1 MKFPRINVSALA
13 LGPLSTP
20 RLGTVVRVEDS
31 GKLSDAGSAV
41 GCYEASD
48 R

>member
-1 MKFPRINVSALA
+1 MKFPRINVPVLT
-13 LGPLSTP
+13 LGPLSSS

-41 GCYEASD
+41 GRYEASD